1 MKSGVKNLF
10 FCFPIFNLKFYV
22 NSWLEGDASRV
33 EPGQVGFKPGSKAV
47 EPGQAGFK
55 PGSRAVK
62 SEAFMNQNNYDISVP
77 PFM

>member
-1 MKSGVKNLF
+1 MTSNPALN
-10 FCFPIFNLKFYV
+10 P
-22 NSWLEGDASRV
+22 
-33 EPGQVGFKPGSKAV
+33 GFKSTCIGFKLGSKAV

-55 PGSRAVK
+55 PGSRAVELGQTGFKQDSRPVK